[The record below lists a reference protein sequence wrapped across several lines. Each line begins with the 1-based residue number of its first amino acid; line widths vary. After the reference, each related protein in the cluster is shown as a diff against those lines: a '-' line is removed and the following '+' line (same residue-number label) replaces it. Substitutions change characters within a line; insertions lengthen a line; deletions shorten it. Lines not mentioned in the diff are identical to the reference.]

1 MSTPPDLPEPELT
14 FLRDLVKATRQR
26 THVVPWIDRDG
37 TRRQTTLTQQDNA
50 KLTALAH
57 QLHLSKTE
65 LMQRAAHIPAEKSPR
80 PVPPAQ

>member
-1 MSTPPDLPEPELT
+1 MSTPSDLPESEIP

-26 THVVPWIDRDG
+26 TYLVPWTDRDG
-37 TRRQTTLTQQDNA
+37 TRRQTALTTPENV

-65 LMQRAAHIPAEKSPR
+65 LLQRAAHIPAELPSR
-80 PVPPAQ
+80 PPASS

>member
-1 MSTPPDLPEPELT
+1 MSTLPDLPESEIP

-26 THVVPWIDRDG
+26 IHLVPWTDRDG
-37 TRRQTTLTQQDNA
+37 TRRQTALTQPENV

-65 LMQRAAHIPAEKSPR
+65 LLQRAAHIPAERPPR
-80 PVPPAQ
+80 PSTPTS